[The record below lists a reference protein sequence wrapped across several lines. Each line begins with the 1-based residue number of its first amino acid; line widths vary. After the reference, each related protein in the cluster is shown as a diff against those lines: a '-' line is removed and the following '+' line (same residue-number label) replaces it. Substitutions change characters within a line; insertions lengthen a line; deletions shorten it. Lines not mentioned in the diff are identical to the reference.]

1 MITQIEMQHALYENS
16 TRLFLK
22 FPYDSEAIDLVK
34 TLPQAKWSNTK
45 KAWHI
50 SYFEDL
56 PWRVIN
62 LFALKGVK
70 VNYVN
75 EKTPVSIPEEPQP
88 KKPYERLGN
97 LSQHKLDKITE
108 FKRWMLSRRYSE
120 STIGTYCD
128 ALKTFLRFFSEKEI
142 AEITND

>member
-1 MITQIEMQHALYENS
+1 MEHGLYENS
-16 TRLFLK
+16 ARLFLK
-22 FPYDSEAIDLVK
+22 FPFDNEAIGLVK
-34 TLPQAKWSNTK
+34 TLPQAKWSNSK

-50 SYFEDL
+50 SYYADL

-75 EKTPVSIPEEPQP
+75 EKTPLPLPDQPQP
-88 KKPYERLGN
+88 KKSYERLGN
-97 LSQHKLDKITE
+97 LPKHHAEKIET
-108 FKRWMLSRRYSE
+108 FKRWMLSRCYSE

-128 ALKTFLRFFSEKEI
+128 AFTPL
-142 AEITND
+142 D

>member
-1 MITQIEMQHALYENS
+1 MIEQVNMEHGLYENS
-16 TRLFLK
+16 TKLFLK
-22 FPYDSEAIDLVK
+22 FPYDSEAIALVK

-45 KAWHI
+45 KAWHF

-70 VNYVN
+70 VVYVN
-75 EKTPVSIPEEPQP
+75 EKTPLSLPEQPQP
-88 KKPYERLGN
+88 KKSYERLGN
-97 LSQHKLDKITE
+97 LSPDKTE
-108 FKRWMLSRRYSE
+108 KIIIFKRWMLSRRYSE

-128 ALKTFLRFFSEKEI
+128 ALKTFLRFFSHK
-142 AEITND
+142 